1 MQVNVGVCCRRDAFQ
16 RGRWESVNSLFR
28 TMGFVFTSG
37 SLALP
42 KLLGIRRA
50 LDTTLLAYIAQAVW
64 LCFAK
69 SSSWQFFATLPL

>member
-1 MQVNVGVCCRRDAFQ
+1 
-16 RGRWESVNSLFR
+16 
-28 TMGFVFTSG
+28 MGFVFTSG